1 MELKDLREKLTS
13 LDKEL
18 IRIIGERQSIVHQIG
33 EYKLQVGRATRDF
46 ERESA
51 VINYVRQEAI
61 EADIEP
67 DIAEEIIT
75 VLIRSSLTKQEKD
88 RVEAE
93 GKGNGRSVLVIGGA
107 GRMGRWFVDFF
118 NSQGFETF
126 VADKNI
132 QNDTHSY
139 SDWREAGIDFDVIIV
154 ATPIEVSAGILS

>member
-18 IRIIGERQSIVHQIG
+18 IRIISERQSIVHQIG

-61 EADIEP
+61 ETGIEP

-88 RVEAE
+88 LVEAA
-93 GKGNGRSVLVIGGA
+93 GKGKTGGCGGRL
-107 GRMGRWFVDFF
+107 
-118 NSQGFETF
+118 
-126 VADKNI
+126 
-132 QNDTHSY
+132 
-139 SDWREAGIDFDVIIV
+139 WRAP
-154 ATPIEVSAGILS
+154 PIPEPQAPLAAAARAILHEL